1 MPISRIMGPALQES
15 EPTWGKSQLPIGMV
29 KGKVV
34 RLVFISSK
42 RACPRSIS
50 HCRQKTHLKGGCTM
64 NINGDDTV
72 VMFP

>member
-1 MPISRIMGPALQES
+1 
-15 EPTWGKSQLPIGMV
+15 MV